1 MIGIPNTMAYDTL
14 GQVFSP
20 TGKIPRLF
28 SDSQTVISNKFVSN
42 ARMHATNAISQLSHA
57 TNAIN
62 EISHAIN
69 AISDE
74 YDKSDTYHT
83 CDITSLYPVPTSSS
97 GYEYDDDDN
106 STLLANTSA
115 MDVFDALT
123 LKHALLRL
131 EMDDDKL
138 RELVVHC
145 SSMMRK

>member
-1 MIGIPNTMAYDTL
+1 MRYRTN
-14 GQVFSP
+14 
-20 TGKIPRLF
+20 
-28 SDSQTVISNKFVSN
+28 
-42 ARMHATNAISQLSHA
+42 ATNPILITHAISHR
-57 TNAIN
+57 
-62 EISHAIN
+62 
-69 AISDE
+69 
-74 YDKSDTYHT
+74 
-83 CDITSLYPVPTSSS
+83 LYPIPTSSS